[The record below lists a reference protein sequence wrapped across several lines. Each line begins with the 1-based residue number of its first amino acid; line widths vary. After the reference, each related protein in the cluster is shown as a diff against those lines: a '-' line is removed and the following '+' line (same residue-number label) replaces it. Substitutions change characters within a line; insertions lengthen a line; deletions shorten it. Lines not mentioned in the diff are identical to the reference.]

1 MDRAAGT
8 VAPDA
13 DRGRAPGGGDGMS
26 TYRFDRL
33 LSPRS
38 VALVGAGA
46 REGSVGRSVLEAL
59 GRSGYPG
66 AITPIHP
73 SLEEVAG
80 LPCRRT
86 LADLPAPPDLV
97 VIAIPPEGVPG
108 IVDEAG
114 RAGAAAAVVL
124 TAGLGTGPEDPGP
137 RARII
142 ARRHGLRLLG
152 PNSAGLSV
160 PARRLDASLFAHAP
174 AAGDLAL
181 ISQSGTVAA
190 AIVEWASR
198 RTVGFSAVLSI
209 GGALDIDASDCLDH
223 FAADLRTRAILL
235 CLDRVEDARRFMSA
249 ARAAARAK
257 PVVVL
262 RAGRHR
268 PHPAG
273 RAGPVVTHT
282 GALARPDAVYAA
294 AFRRAGLLAVQ
305 DLDEMFSAVET
316 LGRQR
321 PFPGKRLAIVTNGRG
336 IGLLAA
342 DRLADRAG
350 SLAEIAAL
358 GTRPAGNPVNLGMD
372 AGGPAF
378 AEALA
383 PLLADGDNDAVLAI
397 HVPTIRSGASAVA
410 GAVAEVVKAA
420 RKGPA
425 RKKPVFAV
433 SLGDAE
439 AARET
444 LAGAGIPQFSN
455 DSEAIE
461 GFLHLVRYREA
472 QDDLMRTPDSLPRD
486 FSPDTESARRIVAD
500 ALRQG
505 ATWLD
510 PIAVGAL
517 LSAYRIP
524 AVPLT
529 LAPDIDAAAAAA
541 WPLIAAGEAVALKV
555 VSPDI
560 VHKSDI
566 GGVHLDLT
574 GEADVREAARSILS
588 RARRE
593 RPDARVTGFAV
604 QPMVRKGRRR
614 ELIAGLAE
622 DPVFGPVVVFGR
634 GGTAV
639 EVIDDRAL
647 GLPPLDLILAHDLIR
662 RTRVARR
669 LDAYRDVPAADLP
682 AIALT
687 LVKIAQLAADLPQ
700 VRELDINPLLADET
714 GVLALDARVRIGRVP
729 QDRFGERDR
738 RGGGHP
744 GFAIRPYPA
753 EWVRSLNVKDRVVQ
767 VRPVRPEDEGL
778 FRVFFEGLDPESLRL
793 RFFGPVRAFSH
804 AFLARLTQLDY
815 ARAIAFV
822 AVEIDAEGR
831 ERMLGAVRLHADANH
846 DSGEYAIGVGRDA
859 RGTGLAFALMRLMID
874 WARSEGI
881 RRVEGTVLSENRPM
895 LAVCRRLGFTQA
907 RDPDDPGLLKVTL
920 GLG

>member
-1 MDRAAGT
+1 
-8 VAPDA
+8 
-13 DRGRAPGGGDGMS
+13 MS

-33 LSPRS
+33 LAPRS
-38 VALVGAGA
+38 VAFVGAGS
-46 REGSVGRSVLEAL
+46 REGSVGRSVLANL
-59 GRSGYPG
+59 RRSAYPG
-66 AITPIHP
+66 TILPVHP
-73 SLEEVAG
+73 TETLIEG
-80 LPCRRT
+80 LPCVPALSD
-86 LADLPAPPDLV
+86 LAVAPDLV
-97 VIAIPPEGVPG
+97 VVAVPPPHVPD

-114 RAGAAAAVVL
+114 RIGAGAAVVL
-124 TAGLGTGPEDPGP
+124 SAGLGSGPSDPGP
-137 RARII
+137 RVRVV

-152 PNSAGLSV
+152 PSSAGLSV
-160 PARRLDASLFAHAP
+160 PSHRLDASLFAHAP

-198 RTVGFSAVLSI
+198 RGVGFSAVMAL
-209 GGALDIDASDCLDH
+209 GRALDIDASDCLDH
-223 FAADLRTRAILL
+223 FAADIRTRAILL

-268 PHPAG
+268 PYQPD
-273 RAGPVVTHT
+273 RTGPTMTHT

-305 DLDEMFSAVET
+305 DLDEMFAAVET

-321 PFPGKRLAIVTNGRG
+321 PFPGKRLAIVTNGFG

-350 SLAEIAAL
+350 VLAEIEER
-358 GTRPAGNPVNLGMD
+358 GPRPAGNPVSLGMD

-378 AEALA
+378 AEAMD
-383 PLLADGDNDAVLAI
+383 PLLADDANDAVLAI
-397 HVPTIRSGASAVA
+397 HVPTTRSDAQAVAAAVA
-410 GAVAEVVKAA
+410 GAVGRA
-420 RKGPA
+420 RQGQS

-433 SLGDAE
+433 SLGEAE
-439 AARET
+439 AVRET
-444 LAGAGIPQFSN
+444 YAKAGIPHFST

-486 FSPDTESARRIVAD
+486 FSPDTGAARRIVAD

-505 ATWLD
+505 AAWLD

-541 WPLIAAGEAVALKV
+541 WPLIAAGKAVALKV

-566 GGVHLDLT
+566 GGVHLDLVS
-574 GEADVREAARSILS
+574 EADVREAARSILT

-604 QPMVRKGRRR
+604 QPMVRRGRRR

-622 DPVFGPVVVFGR
+622 DPIFGPVVVFGR

-647 GLPPLDLILAHDLIR
+647 GLPPLDLTLARDLIG

-669 LDAYRDVPAADLP
+669 LEAYRDVPAADLS
-682 AIALT
+682 ALALT

-714 GVLALDARVRIGRVP
+714 GVLALDARVRIGRAP
-729 QDRFGERDR
+729 QGRYGERDR

-753 EWVRSLNVKDRVVQ
+753 EWVRSLNVKDRTVL
-767 VRPVRPEDEGL
+767 VRPVRPEDEEL

-822 AVEIDAEGR
+822 AVEVGPDGK

-881 RRVEGTVLSENRPM
+881 GCVEGTVLAENRPM

-907 RDPDDPGLLKVTL
+907 RDPDDPGVLTVKLEL
-920 GLG
+920 GTAAQP

>member
-1 MDRAAGT
+1 
-8 VAPDA
+8 
-13 DRGRAPGGGDGMS
+13 MS

-33 LSPRS
+33 LSPRT
-38 VALVGAGA
+38 VAFVGAGA
-46 REGSVGRSVLEAL
+46 REGSVGRSVLANL
-59 GRSGYPG
+59 RRSGFPG
-66 AITPIHP
+66 ALLPVHP
-73 SLEEVAG
+73 TESEIDG
-80 LPCRRT
+80 LPCAPR
-86 LADLPAPPDLV
+86 LCDLPSVPDLV
-97 VIAIPPEGVPG
+97 VVAVPPSGVPD
-108 IVDEAG
+108 IVEEAG
-114 RAGAAAAVVL
+114 RLGAGAAIVL
-124 TAGLGTGPEDPGP
+124 SAGLGTGPDDPGP
-137 RARII
+137 RARIA

-152 PNSAGLSV
+152 PNSAGLCV
-160 PARRLDASLFAHAP
+160 PSRHLDASLFAHVP
-174 AAGDLAL
+174 PAGDLAL

-190 AIVEWASR
+190 AIVEWASLR
-198 RTVGFSAVLSI
+198 GVGFSAVM
-209 GGALDIDASDCLDH
+209 ALGSAVDIDVSDCLDH
-223 FAADLRTRAILL
+223 FAASIRTRAILL

-268 PHPAG
+268 PSAADRTG
-273 RAGPVVTHT
+273 QTVTHT

-305 DLDEMFSAVET
+305 DLDEMLAAVET

-321 PFPGKRLAIVTNGRG
+321 PFPGKRLAILTNGRG

-350 SLAEIAAL
+350 LLAEIEAH
-358 GTRPAGNPVNLGMD
+358 GPRPAGNPVNLGMD

-383 PLLADGDNDAVLAI
+383 PLLADEGNDAVLSI
-397 HVPTIRSGASAVA
+397 HVPTIRSEPQAVA
-410 GAVAEVVKAA
+410 AAVAEAVGSA
-420 RKGPA
+420 RKGQS

-433 SLGDAE
+433 SLGEAG

-444 LAGAGIPQFSN
+444 YAGAGIPHFST

-486 FSPDTESARRIVAD
+486 FSPDTEAARRIVAD

-505 ATWLD
+505 ASWLD

-517 LSAYRIP
+517 LAAYRIP
-524 AVPLT
+524 AVPLI

-574 GEADVREAARSILS
+574 SEADVREAARHILT

-604 QPMVRKGRRR
+604 QPMVRRGRRR

-647 GLPPLDLILAHDLIR
+647 GLPPLDLTLARDLIA

-714 GVLALDARVRIGRVP
+714 GVLALDARVRIGRLP
-729 QDRFGERDR
+729 QDRYGERDR

-744 GFAIRPYPA
+744 GFAIRPYPV
-753 EWVRSLNVKDRVVQ
+753 EWVRVLNVKDRTVQ

-815 ARAIAFV
+815 SRAIAFV
-822 AVEIDAEGR
+822 AVEIGPDGG

-874 WARSEGI
+874 WARSEGMGC
-881 RRVEGTVLSENRPM
+881 VEGTVLAENRPM
-895 LAVCRRLGFTQA
+895 LAVCRRLGFTQT
-907 RDPDDPGLLKVTL
+907 RDPEDPGVLKVKLDLARGT
-920 GLG
+920 

>member
-1 MDRAAGT
+1 
-8 VAPDA
+8 
-13 DRGRAPGGGDGMS
+13 MS

-33 LSPRS
+33 LAPRM
-38 VALVGAGA
+38 VAFVGAGS
-46 REGSVGRSVLEAL
+46 REGSVGRSVLANL
-59 GRSGYPG
+59 RRSGYPG
-66 AITPIHP
+66 VIRPVHP
-73 SLEEVAG
+73 TEAEVEG
-80 LPCRRT
+80 LPCVRS
-86 LADLPAPPDLV
+86 LSDLPAPPDLV
-97 VIAIPPEGVPG
+97 VVAVPPPHVPD
-108 IVDEAG
+108 IMDEAG
-114 RAGAAAAVVL
+114 RIGAGAAVVL
-124 TAGLGTGPEDPGP
+124 SAGLGAEPADPGP
-137 RARII
+137 QARIV
-142 ARRHGLRLLG
+142 ARRHGLRMLG
-152 PNSAGLSV
+152 PSSAGLCV
-160 PARRLDASLFAHAP
+160 PSRNLDASLFAHAP

-181 ISQSGTVAA
+181 ISQSGSVAA

-198 RTVGFSAVLSI
+198 RGVGFSAVMAL
-209 GGALDIDASDCLDH
+209 GRALDIDTSDCLDH
-223 FAADLRTRAILL
+223 FAADIRTRAILL
-235 CLDRVEDARRFMSA
+235 CLDRVADARRFMSA

-268 PHPAG
+268 PYEPDQA
-273 RAGPVVTHT
+273 AKPVTHT

-294 AFRRAGLLAVQ
+294 AFRRAGLLTVQ
-305 DLDEMFSAVET
+305 DLDEMFAAVET

-321 PFPGKRLAIVTNGRG
+321 PFPGKRLAIVTNGLG

-342 DRLADRAG
+342 DRLADHAG
-350 SLAEIAAL
+350 VLAEIEAR
-358 GTRPAGNPVNLGMD
+358 GPRPAGNPVSLGMD

-378 AEALA
+378 AEAME
-383 PLLADGDNDAVLAI
+383 PLLADEGNDAVLAI
-397 HVPTIRSGASAVA
+397 HVPTVRSDARAVA
-410 GAVAEVVKAA
+410 SQVAEVVGKA
-420 RKGPA
+420 RQGQS

-433 SLGDAE
+433 SLGEAE
-439 AARET
+439 AVRET
-444 LAGAGIPQFSN
+444 YAQAGIPQFST

-486 FSPDTESARRIVAD
+486 FSPDTGTARRIVAD

-505 ATWLD
+505 ASWLD

-566 GGVHLDLT
+566 GGVHLDLVS
-574 GEADVREAARSILS
+574 EAEVREAARSILT

-604 QPMVRKGRRR
+604 QPMVRRGRRR

-622 DPVFGPVVVFGR
+622 DPIFGPVVVFGR

-647 GLPPLDLILAHDLIR
+647 SLPPLDLTLARDLIG

-669 LDAYRDVPAADLP
+669 LEAYRDVPAADLS

-714 GVLALDARVRIGRVP
+714 GVLALDARVRIGRAP
-729 QDRFGERDR
+729 RGRYGERDR

-753 EWVRSLNVKDRVVQ
+753 EWVRSLNVKDRTVL
-767 VRPVRPEDEGL
+767 VRPVRPEDEDL

-822 AVEIDAEGR
+822 AVEVDAEGK

-881 RRVEGTVLSENRPM
+881 GRVEGTVLAENRPM
-895 LAVCRRLGFTQA
+895 LAVCRRLGFTQM
-907 RDPDDPGLLKVTL
+907 RDPDDPGVLKVTL
-920 GLG
+920 DLGQAPQPAAGA

>member
-1 MDRAAGT
+1 
-8 VAPDA
+8 
-13 DRGRAPGGGDGMS
+13 MS

-33 LSPRS
+33 LAPRT
-38 VALVGAGA
+38 VAFVGAGS
-46 REGSVGRSVLEAL
+46 REGSVGRSVLANL
-59 GRSGYPG
+59 RRSAFPG
-66 AITPIHP
+66 AILPVHP
-73 SLEEVAG
+73 TEAEIEG
-80 LPCRRT
+80 LPCARALSD
-86 LADLPAPPDLV
+86 LATPPDLV
-97 VIAIPPEGVPG
+97 VIAVPPPHVPDL
-108 IVDEAG
+108 VDEAG
-114 RAGAAAAVVL
+114 RIGAGAALVL
-124 TAGLGTGPEDPGP
+124 SAGLGSGPGDPGP
-137 RARII
+137 QARIL

-152 PNSAGLSV
+152 PSSAGLSV
-160 PARRLDASLFAHAP
+160 PSRRLDASLFAHAP

-181 ISQSGTVAA
+181 VSQSGSVAA

-198 RTVGFSAVLSI
+198 RGVGFSAVMAL
-209 GGALDIDASDCLDH
+209 GRALDIDASDCLDH

-268 PHPAG
+268 TQDVDRGAD
-273 RAGPVVTHT
+273 RTGPTVTHT

-305 DLDEMFSAVET
+305 DLEEMFAAVET

-321 PFPGKRLAIVTNGRG
+321 PFPGKRLAILANGLG
-336 IGLLAA
+336 TGLLVT
-342 DRLADRAG
+342 DLLADHAG
-350 SLAEIAAL
+350 TLAEIAAQ
-358 GTRPAGNPVNLGMD
+358 GPRPAGNPVSLGLD

-378 AEALA
+378 AEALE
-383 PLLADGDNDAVLAI
+383 PLLADEANDAVLAI
-397 HVPTIRSGASAVA
+397 HVPTIRSDAQVVAAAVA
-410 GAVAEVVKAA
+410 GVVGRA
-420 RKGPA
+420 RQGQT

-433 SLGDAE
+433 SLGEADAV
-439 AARET
+439 RDT
-444 LAGAGIPQFSN
+444 YAGAGIPLFAT

-486 FSPDTESARRIVAD
+486 FSPDTEAARQIVAD

-505 ATWLD
+505 ASWLD

-517 LSAYRIP
+517 LGAYGIP

-529 LAPDIDAAAAAA
+529 LAPDIDSAAAAA

-566 GGVHLDLT
+566 GGVHLDLVS
-574 GEADVREAARSILS
+574 EADVREAARSILT

-593 RPDARVTGFAV
+593 RPDARVTGFGV
-604 QPMVRKGRRR
+604 QPMVRRGRRR

-647 GLPPLDLILAHDLIR
+647 ALPPLDLTLARDLIG

-669 LDAYRDVPAADLP
+669 LDAYRDVPAADLS
-682 AIALT
+682 ALALT

-714 GVLALDARVRIGRVP
+714 GVLALDARVRIGRAP
-729 QDRFGERDR
+729 QGRYGERDR

-753 EWVRSLNVKDRVVQ
+753 EWVRSLNVKDRTVL
-767 VRPVRPEDEGL
+767 VRPVRPEDEDL
-778 FRVFFEGLDPESLRL
+778 FRTFFEGLDPESLRL

-804 AFLARLTQLDY
+804 VFLARLTQLDY

-822 AVEIDAEGR
+822 AVEVDPDGK

-881 RRVEGTVLSENRPM
+881 RRVEGSVLAENRAM
-895 LAVCRRLGFTQA
+895 LAVCRRLGFTQM
-907 RDPDDPGLLKVTL
+907 RDPDDPGVLKVKLDL
-920 GLG
+920 GTPPPS

>member
-1 MDRAAGT
+1 
-8 VAPDA
+8 
-13 DRGRAPGGGDGMS
+13 MS

-33 LSPRS
+33 LAPRA
-38 VALVGAGA
+38 VAFVGAGS
-46 REGSVGRSVLEAL
+46 REGSVGRSVLSNLMRA
-59 GRSGYPG
+59 GYPG
-66 AITPIHP
+66 RILPVHP
-73 SLEEVAG
+73 TEGEIEGFPAAPRLSA
-80 LPCRRT
+80 LPT
-86 LADLPAPPDLV
+86 VPDLV
-97 VIAIPPEGVPG
+97 VIAVPPSHVPDV
-108 IVDEAG
+108 VDEAG
-114 RAGAAAAVVL
+114 RIGAAAAIIL

-137 RARII
+137 RARRA
-142 ARRHGLRLLG
+142 ARAHGLRLLG
-152 PNSAGLSV
+152 PNSAGLCV
-160 PARRLDASLFAHAP
+160 PGRKLDASLFAHAP
-174 AAGDLAL
+174 SAGDLAL

-190 AIVEWASR
+190 AIAEWASR
-198 RTVGFSAVLSI
+198 RGVGFSAVM
-209 GGALDIDASDCLDH
+209 ALGSAMDVDASDCLDH
-223 FAADLRTRAILL
+223 FAADIRTRAILL

-262 RAGRHR
+262 RAGRRR
-268 PHPAG
+268 PDAPA
-273 RAGPVVTHT
+273 ASDFAVTHT

-305 DLDEMFSAVET
+305 DLDEMFAAIET

-321 PFPGKRLAIVTNGRG
+321 PFPGKRLSILTNGLG

-342 DRLADRAG
+342 DRLADRDG
-350 SLAEIAAL
+350 ILA
-358 GTRPAGNPVNLGMD
+358 RNPQGNPVNLGMD

-378 AEALA
+378 AQALE
-383 PLLADGDNDAVLAI
+383 PLLTDEDSDAVLAI
-397 HVPTIRSGASAVA
+397 HVPTIRSDARAVA
-410 GAVAEVVKAA
+410 TAIAETVTQA
-420 RKGPA
+420 RKGQS

-433 SLGDAE
+433 SLGEAE
-439 AARET
+439 TVRET
-444 LAGAGIPQFSN
+444 FAGAGIPQFST
-455 DSEAIE
+455 DTEAIE

-486 FSPDTESARRIVAD
+486 FSPDTERARRIVSD

-505 ATWLD
+505 ASWLD
-510 PIAVGAL
+510 PIAVGEL
-517 LSAYRIP
+517 LEAYCIP
-524 AVPLT
+524 AVPLI

-541 WPLIAAGEAVALKV
+541 WPLIAGGQAVALKV

-574 GEADVREAARSILS
+574 SEADVREAARSILA

-604 QPMVRKGRRR
+604 QPMVRRGRRR

-647 GLPPLDLILAHDLIR
+647 GLPPLDLILARDLIA

-669 LDAYRDVPAADLP
+669 LDAYRDVPAADLA

-687 LVKIAQLAADLPQ
+687 LVKIAQLSADLPQ

-729 QDRFGERDR
+729 QSRYGERDR

-744 GFAIRPYPA
+744 GFAIRPYPV
-753 EWVRSLNVKDRVVQ
+753 EWVRMLNLKDRTVW
-767 VRPVRPEDEGL
+767 VRPVRPEDEEL
-778 FRVFFEGLDPESLRL
+778 FRVFFENLDPESLRL

-822 AVEIDAEGR
+822 AVEIGSDGR
-831 ERMLGAVRLHADANH
+831 ERMLGAVRLHADANN
-846 DSGEYAIGVGRDA
+846 DSGEYAIGVGQDA

-881 RRVEGTVLSENRPM
+881 GRVEGTVLSENRPM
-895 LAVCRRLGFTQA
+895 LAVCRRLGFTQK
-907 RDPDDPGLLKVTL
+907 RDPDDPGVMKVRL
-920 GLG
+920 DLSEPREAQGRP